1 MNKLN
6 KIFIIIIVILAVA
19 LCIMTYEYITLR
31 QTSKNNLEDTL
42 NHAEELYE
50 ANKKID
56 ELEKKLEVYEK

>member
-6 KIFIIIIVILAVA
+6 KIFIVIIVILAVA
-19 LCIMTYEYITLR
+19 FSIMTYKYITLS

-42 NHAEELYE
+42 KHAEELYE

-56 ELEKKLEVYEK
+56 ELETKLESYEK